1 MDKTFT
7 DWFVQEQINEVITN
21 RSQLLAEYLYSVQTY
36 DSDIEDTH
44 NRIVR
49 FLVYRAYELGKN
61 SMS

>member
-1 MDKTFT
+1 MDKIFT
-7 DWFVQEQINEVITN
+7 DWFVEEQIHEVITN
-21 RSQLLAEYLYSVQTY
+21 RSQLLAEYLPNFQAY

-61 SMS
+61 SVS